1 MHVSVTLEAVV
12 ERASLP
18 HALLTRHCLPVL
30 LLQVKSDYMSEVAD
44 RVDQDIALKL
54 GCLEIR

>member
-1 MHVSVTLEAVV
+1 MTALQS
-12 ERASLP
+12 
-18 HALLTRHCLPVL
+18 ALLNQPRFPDSFRP
-30 LLQVKSDYMSEVAD
+30 QVKSDYMSEIAD